1 MLKTVLLNKKKV
13 PIPVPIKGLN
23 DLVTWIDGTFVAS
36 GSSITKIVVDG
47 RRFEMGG
54 SHNFGNVTFTPMSVV
69 EVQIDSPLEISIQTV
84 DALRN
89 LASMVHKVMEPLA
102 VECWQVDAQL
112 KLPTNF
118 ATFEQDLELLLELT
132 DHLIMVLDGQVYTKN
147 LFDAASKINKLATS
161 IKVARVDGQWRPIAK
176 IMLNQLLP
184 AFDEFSHEISL
195 VEKAIF
201 EEQADRSLNARKSA
215 SSVKIY

>member
-13 PIPVPIKGLN
+13 PIPIPIKGLN
-23 DLVTWIDGTFVAS
+23 DLVTWVDGTFVTS

-47 RRFEMGG
+47 RRFEIGS
-54 SHNFGNVTFTPMSVV
+54 SHNLGNVTFTPMSVV

-89 LASMVHKVMEPLA
+89 LACMVHKAMEPLA

-132 DHLIMVLDGQVYTKN
+132 DHLILVLDGQVYTKN

-161 IKVARVDGQWRPIAK
+161 IKVARMDGQWRPIAK

-201 EEQADRSLNARKSA
+201 EEQADRSLNARRNSA
-215 SSVKIY
+215 QL